1 MNLEKNMTEG
11 IDEDFFNSLYFFSV
25 FNEPYQP
32 PTRFNDIVIS
42 VMTLFLIIS
51 KELASGM
58 I

>member
-1 MNLEKNMTEG
+1 MTEG